1 MGLALGP
8 VIGRIGGGLEWVA
21 SGVTGASSV
30 TQTVVLTTPSGQVAV
45 VEVLGISGG
54 VAGPK
59 YRLTSSGNRDL
70 TVPLGTSW
78 IITQPGDELR
88 LNDRITAVRYAM
100 IDI

>member
-1 MGLALGP
+1 MATARL
-8 VIGRIGGGLEWVA
+8 IGKLGGGLEWVA
-21 SGVTGASSV
+21 SGVTGPDGTLFS
-30 TQTVVLTTPSGQVAV
+30 TVLTTPSGQVAV

-54 VAGPK
+54 IGRR
-59 YRLTSSGNRDL
+59 YRLTSSGSTNL

-100 IDI
+100 IDL